1 MGYSRW
7 DASDWTSYSKNVA
20 TKSTSQI
27 FTSSGMDSDL
37 DPRNIIVRESRDS
50 IQNPLSTPIIIASDV
65 TGSMGMISD
74 HLIRSGLGTL
84 VGEIIN
90 RKPVQDPQICC
101 MAIGDIFCDRAPLQ
115 VTQFEPDVGI
125 TSQLEKMYIER
136 GGGGNLSESYQLP
149 WYFATFH
156 TSTDQYELRGE
167 KGYLFTIGDEEVP
180 PALTV
185 EQLARIGITSQKDY
199 TVEELYEMVSEKYH
213 TFHIIVEQ
221 GSHMKYRP
229 TQTRQSWKELMGD
242 HAILLSDYTKLSE
255 VVVSVIQVNEGVD
268 RFNVIDSWD
277 DATKPVVSRA
287 INGIQFEEVGA

>member
-7 DASDWTSYSKNVA
+7 DASDWSSYSTAAA
-20 TKSTSQI
+20 TKSTAQI
-27 FTSSGMDSDL
+27 FSSSSLNKDL
-37 DPRNIIVRESRDS
+37 DPRFITVRESRDS
-50 IQNPLSTPIIIASDV
+50 VQNPMSTPIIIASDV

-90 RKPVQDPQICC
+90 RQPVQDPQICC
-101 MAIGDIFCDRAPLQ
+101 MAIGDILCDRAPLQ

-125 TSQLEKMYIER
+125 TSQIEKTWLEK

-156 TSTDQYELRGE
+156 TATDAYDLRGE
-167 KGYLFTIGDEEVP
+167 KGYLITIGDEEVP
-180 PALTV
+180 PTLTK
-185 EQLARIGITSQKDY
+185 EQLARIGLTAQKDY
-199 TVEELYEMVSEKYH
+199 TSEELYELVSEKYH

-221 GSHMKYRP
+221 GHHMSRRAP
-229 TQTRQSWKELMGD
+229 QVRQGWKELMGD

-255 VVVSVIQVNEGVD
+255 VVVSVIQINEGVD
-268 RFNVIDSWD
+268 RFSVIDSWD
-277 DATKPVVSRA
+277 KETSAVVA
-287 INGIQFEEVGA
+287 HAVGGIQFEETV